1 MFFILFLC
9 YVTVGLAALQFNSP
23 SVTLLNIILTYFMFN
38 FYLQNPPHTP
48 STPSP
53 TDSISGGGGGH
64 VFADPFPNTRQAT
77 KVARET
83 SVFFCFCFCFFLVF
97 VFCFF
102 VVFFYKGKTAFF
114 EKRGSAVRN
123 TPVDRGTITA
133 NPGINFNSSFFFFY
147 SKAFSRIIFSI
158 IFRHPII
165 R

>member
-53 TDSISGGGGGH
+53 TDSISGGGGGPTYL
-64 VFADPFPNTRQAT
+64 VIPFR
-77 KVARET
+77 
-83 SVFFCFCFCFFLVF
+83 
-97 VFCFF
+97 
-102 VVFFYKGKTAFF
+102 
-114 EKRGSAVRN
+114 
-123 TPVDRGTITA
+123 TPVDRGPIPA
-133 NPGINFNSSFFFFY
+133 NPGLNFNSSFFFFY

-158 IFRHPII
+158 IFRASNHQVVD
-165 R
+165 RQN

>member
-53 TDSISGGGGGH
+53 TDSISWGGGGGTYL
-64 VFADPFPNTRQAT
+64 VIPFRTPGKPQRLLG
-77 KVARET
+77 KLL
-83 SVFFCFCFCFFLVF
+83 SFFVF
-97 VFCFF
+97 VFAFF
-102 VVFFYKGKTAFF
+102 VFFFYKGKTAFF

-133 NPGINFNSSFFFFY
+133 NPGLNFNSSFFFFY
-147 SKAFSRIIFSI
+147 SKAFSQIIFSI

>member
-53 TDSISGGGGGH
+53 TESISVGGGGGGGH
-64 VFADPFPNTRQAT
+64 VFGDPFPNTRQAT

-83 SVFFCFCFCFFLVF
+83 SVFFCFCFFGFFWF
-97 VFCFF
+97 FC
-102 VVFFYKGKTAFF
+102 FFYKGKTAFF

-123 TPVDRGTITA
+123 TPVGRGTITA
-133 NPGINFNSSFFFFY
+133 NPGLNFNSSFFFFY

>member
-53 TDSISGGGGGH
+53 TDSISGGGWH
-64 VFADPFPNTRQAT
+64 VFGDPFPNTRQAT

-83 SVFFCFCFCFFLVF
+83 SVFFCFCFCFFCFFLF
-97 VFCFF
+97 FCF
-102 VVFFYKGKTAFF
+102 FFYKGKTAFF
-114 EKRGSAVRN
+114 EKRRSAVRN

-133 NPGINFNSSFFFFY
+133 NPGLNFNSSFFFFY
-147 SKAFSRIIFSI
+147 SKAFSQIIFSI

>member
-53 TDSISGGGGGH
+53 TESISGKPQRLLG
-64 VFADPFPNTRQAT
+64 
-77 KVARET
+77 KLL
-83 SVFFCFCFCFFLVF
+83 SFFVF
-97 VFCFF
+97 VFLFF
-102 VVFFYKGKTAFF
+102 FLFFCFFYKGKTAFF